1 MKALVLA
8 LTLAIG
14 ATASAGI
21 LTTTPGKKSVE
32 GVNIATGATASV
44 DGNSLALT
52 TVGAG
57 LRTKKVLIAKVKV
70 YVATLMAT
78 DPAAFARKDGQALNS
93 LASQN
98 GAAIQLTFLRGVD
111 ASTVQ
116 SSFKDALDANN
127 VSLNKSEINAFLKAV
142 AQSGDARDG
151 KTLTIAYASTANG
164 DSIAYEGTTGD
175 ATVIRGPKGFA
186 KDIFSIWLGTPSD
199 NGVAELKQQLLQ
211 PL

>member
-14 ATASAGI
+14 ASASAGV
-21 LTTTPGKKSVE
+21 LTTTPSKKTIE
-32 GVNIATGATASV
+32 GVTVAASATATV
-44 DGNSLALT
+44 DGNNLSLT

-70 YVATLMAT
+70 YVATLLAT
-78 DPAAFARKDGQALNS
+78 DPGAFARKDGQALGS
-93 LASQN
+93 LASQS

-111 ASTVQ
+111 AATVQ
-116 SSFKDALDANN
+116 SSFKEALTANN

-142 AQSGDARDG
+142 AASGDARDG

-164 DSIAYEGTTGD
+164 DSIVYEGTEGA
-175 ATVIRGPKGFA
+175 ATTVRGPKGFA
-186 KDIFSIWLGTPSD
+186 KDIFSIWLGNPSD
-199 NGVAELKQQLLQ
+199 NGVAELKTQLLQ